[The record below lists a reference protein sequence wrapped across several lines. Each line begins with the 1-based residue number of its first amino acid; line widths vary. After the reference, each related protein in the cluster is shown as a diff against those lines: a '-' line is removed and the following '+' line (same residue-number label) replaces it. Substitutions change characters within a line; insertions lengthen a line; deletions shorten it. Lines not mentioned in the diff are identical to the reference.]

1 MHTPEVNGSCQCGA
15 VRFHLAA
22 GETRAN
28 VCHCRMC
35 QRASGNAFAALLM
48 CEDAMV
54 TWYGTPATY
63 ASSSIAHRGFC
74 ANCGTP
80 MFYRQHGGP
89 TEIMS
94 GCLPPD
100 FPFQP
105 TQNDGV
111 ESRHAWVNTLG
122 TLPDN
127 PTREELTRATP
138 YQSPETP

>member
-1 MHTPEVNGSCQCGA
+1 MQTPETHGSCQCGA
-15 VRFHLAA
+15 VRFHLKA
-22 GETRAN
+22 GETKAN

-35 QRASGNAFAALLM
+35 QRAAGNAFASLLM
-48 CEDAMV
+48 CDDAML
-54 TWYGTPATY
+54 TWYGTPSVF

-74 ANCGTP
+74 GRCGTP

-105 TQNDGV
+105 VRNDGI
-111 ESRHAWVNTLG
+111 ESRHAWVNRIAD
-122 TLPDN
+122 LPDS
-127 PTREELTRATP
+127 PTREELTRATSH
-138 YQSPETP
+138 QAPERS